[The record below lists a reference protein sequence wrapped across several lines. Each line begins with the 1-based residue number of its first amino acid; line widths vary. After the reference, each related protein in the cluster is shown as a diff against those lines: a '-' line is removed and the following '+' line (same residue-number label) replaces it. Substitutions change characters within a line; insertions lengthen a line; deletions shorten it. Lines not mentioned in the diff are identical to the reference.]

1 MTAAEVLRPL
11 RPVRPVLEHPAQL
24 CDLMGIPFSEQQ
36 LDAIAAPMG
45 PGVIV
50 AGAGSG
56 KTTVMAARVVWLVG
70 SGQVRADQVLG
81 LTFTNKAAAELGHRV
96 RDALDRAGLGRG
108 TRRSPAAVPGDL
120 DDRDDSDDPDD
131 PDDQGEPTV
140 ATYHAYAGRLISEH
154 GLRLGVEP
162 DSRLLADAS
171 RFQLAGLACER
182 HHGTLSHVST
192 HLPTTLAAVLA
203 LDGEMSEHLVSP
215 AQVRAFDA
223 ELRTELA
230 EAPKQIQL
238 VERARA
244 TTLRRDELLELVETY
259 RALKTSRGVMDFSDQ
274 MAVGARLAQECPEV
288 GRLERE
294 RFQVVLLD
302 EYQDTSVAQRLM
314 LTGLYA
320 GDADAAGRGH
330 PVTAVGDPCQGIYG
344 WRGASVANLDE
355 FPEHFAGA
363 DGTPA
368 ASYPLSVNRRCGSR
382 ILDAANAHADQLYA
396 LHRGVRPLSAPAA
409 AVPGEVRAALFER
422 YDEQMAW
429 VADRVAAVPRDHPD
443 VAWSQVGVLVHRMA
457 DARTLQ
463 LQLRRRGVPVEV
475 VGLGGL
481 LSRPEVADVVATLE
495 VVQDLTA
502 NAAMLR
508 LLTGPRW
515 RIGPRDLAL
524 LGDRARRLAR
534 VERAGRSGD
543 VAADLEQAVAGIDP
557 TEIVSLADALD
568 DPGPGDYSPQARERF
583 AALNREIRALRR
595 FTGEPLVDLVRRVI
609 DTIGVDIE
617 LVAATG
623 PVADQARDNLAAFTD
638 AVAAFA
644 GSDADASLQ
653 SLLAYLQAEDD
664 YAQGLPVA
672 SPTESD
678 SVKLMTV
685 HKAKGLEWDVV
696 FVPELTESVFP
707 SSLARPRWTTNA
719 QALPSRLRGDADT
732 LPDIADWTTGGD
744 QAFREHSAEH
754 EGHEERRLG
763 YVAFTR
769 ARRALV
775 VSGCW
780 WGPTQKKPRGPSDY
794 LAHLRSLLER
804 AAARGA
810 EVVLDP
816 WADKPDED
824 DNPHLAEADSAA
836 WPAPLDA
843 DALQRRTE
851 AARLVEEART
861 RHAQTGGYDADEEL
875 LLDQAAVVA
884 EWDATVDRLVDEAR
898 RSRVTDHAVV
908 LPSSLSATAL
918 MRLSSDPEGLAR
930 DLARPMPRRPSA
942 AARFGT
948 RFHAWVESFVGQ
960 QQLLDPVDIPG
971 AADEG
976 IDSDEELA
984 ELCRAFAD
992 GPFGDRVPHQVEAP
1006 FALALAGEVVRGRI
1020 DAVYAEGGG
1029 FRVVDWKTNQQQ
1041 SADPLQLAIYRLAW
1055 AELAGVPVDSVTA
1068 SFYYVRTGEL
1078 VTPDE
1083 LPARSELEALLD
1095 LA

>member
-1 MTAAEVLRPL
+1 MSVTALV
-11 RPVRPVLEHPAQL
+11 RPVRRVLTEPDEL
-24 CDLMGIPFSEQQ
+24 RTLMGIPFSDQQ
-36 LDAIAAPMG
+36 LAAITAPLA

-70 SGQVRADQVLG
+70 SGRVRADQVLG

-96 RDALDRAGLGRG
+96 REALAKAGLGRAVRCDAAPRG
-108 TRRSPAAVPGDL
+108 DGGVARRVAGGGEL
-120 DDRDDSDDPDD
+120 DE
-131 PDDQGEPTV
+131 GEPTV

-182 HHGTLSHVST
+182 HRGTLAHVST

-203 LDGEMSEHLVSP
+203 LDAEMSEHLVSP
-215 AQVRAFDA
+215 HRVRALDA
-223 ELRTELA
+223 ELRAELA
-230 EAPKQIQL
+230 DAPKQIQL
-238 VERARA
+238 VERARS
-244 TTLRRDELLELVETY
+244 TTLKRDELLELVEAY
-259 RALKTSRGVMDFSDQ
+259 RRLKAERGVMDFSDQ
-274 MAVGARLAQECPEV
+274 MAIGARLAQECPEV
-288 GRLERE
+288 GVLERE

-302 EYQDTSVAQRLM
+302 EYQDTSVAQRRM

-320 GDADAAGRGH
+320 GDTDPGGRGH

-355 FPEHFAGA
+355 FPEHFPRA
-363 DGTPA
+363 DGRPA
-368 ASYPLSVNRRCGSR
+368 TSYPLSVNRRCGAR
-382 ILDAANAHADQLYA
+382 ILDIANAHASALYA
-396 LHRGVRPLSAPAA
+396 LHRGVKPLSAPPTAA
-409 AVPGEVRAALFER
+409 PGAVRAALFER

-429 VADRVAAVPRDHPD
+429 VADQVAAVPRQHPG
-443 VAWSQVGVLVHRMA
+443 VPWSEIGVLVHRMG

-463 LQLRRRGVPVEV
+463 LELRRRGVPVEV

-515 RIGPRDLAL
+515 RIGTRDLAL
-524 LGDRARRLAR
+524 LGARARRLAR
-534 VERAGRSGD
+534 VDRAERSGD
-543 VAADLEQAVAGIDP
+543 VAAALEQAVAGVDP
-557 TEIVSLADALD
+557 TEVVSLADALD
-568 DPGPGDYSPQARERF
+568 DPGPADYSPEARERF
-583 AALNREIRALRR
+583 AVLNREIRALRR

-623 PVADQARDNLAAFTD
+623 AVAAQARDNLASFTD

-644 GSDADASLQ
+644 GTDNEATLQ
-653 SLLAYLQAEDD
+653 SLLAYLRAEDE

-672 SPTESD
+672 SPTESN
-678 SVKLMTV
+678 SVKLLTV

-707 SSLARPRWTTNA
+707 SSLTRPRWPTNA
-719 QALPSRLRGDADT
+719 EALPSRLRGDAST
-732 LPDIADWTTGGD
+732 LPDMGEWTTSGD
-744 QAFREHSAEH
+744 KTFRAQSAEV
-754 EGHEERRLG
+754 EEHEERRLG

-769 ARRALV
+769 ARRALY

-780 WGPTQKKPRGPSDY
+780 WGPTQKKPRGPSAY
-794 LAHLRSLLER
+794 LQHVRDLLEQ
-804 AAARGA
+804 AAREGDD
-810 EVVLDP
+810 VLLDP
-816 WADKPDED
+816 WAPEPEVDHNPDV
-824 DNPHLAEADSAA
+824 AEAQTAT

-843 DALQRRTE
+843 DALERRSQ
-851 AARLVEEART
+851 AARLVEEARE
-861 RHAQTGGYDADEEL
+861 RHAVTGSYEADDEL

-884 EWDATVDRLVDEAR
+884 EWDATVDRLIDEAR
-898 RSRVTDHAVV
+898 QSRVTDRTVT
-908 LPSSLSATAL
+908 LPPTLSATAL
-918 MRLSSDPEGLAR
+918 MRLSSDPQGLAR
-930 DLARPMPRRPSA
+930 VLVRPMPRRPSA

-960 QQLLDPVDIPG
+960 QQLLDPTDIPG

-976 IDSDEELA
+976 IGSDEDLR
-984 ELCRAFAD
+984 ELCQAFAD
-992 GPFGDRVPHQVEAP
+992 GPFGERIPHQVEAP
-1006 FALALAGEVVRGRI
+1006 FALVLAGEVVRGRI
-1020 DAVYAEGGG
+1020 DAVYAEGDGY
-1029 FRVVDWKTNQQQ
+1029 RVVDWKTNTEQT
-1041 SADPLQLAIYRLAW
+1041 ADPLQLAIYRLAW
-1055 AELAGVPVDSVTA
+1055 AELAGVPPEAVTA

-1078 VTPDE
+1078 VTPDD
-1083 LPARSELEALLD
+1083 LPDRVELEAILD
-1095 LA
+1095 LG

>member
-1 MTAAEVLRPL
+1 MSVTELAPRVRRVLAEPDELR
-11 RPVRPVLEHPAQL
+11 A
-24 CDLMGIPFSEQQ
+24 LMGIPFSDQQ
-36 LDAIAAPMG
+36 LAAITAPMA

-70 SGQVRADQVLG
+70 SGQVRADEVLG

-96 RDALDRAGLGRG
+96 RDALGKAGLGRG
-108 TRRSPAAVPGDL
+108 DRGAVPRAAEL
-120 DDRDDSDDPDD
+120 DE
-131 PDDQGEPTV
+131 GEPTV

-182 HHGTLSHVST
+182 HRGALAHVST
-192 HLPTTLAAVLA
+192 HLPTTLASVLA
-203 LDGEMSEHLVSP
+203 LDAEMREHLVP
-215 AQVRAFDA
+215 ADALRALDA
-223 ELRTELA
+223 ELRAELGA
-230 EAPKQIQL
+230 APKQIQL
-238 VERARA
+238 VERART
-244 TTLRRDELLELVETY
+244 TTLKRDELLELVEAY
-259 RALKTSRGVMDFSDQ
+259 RRLKTERGVMDFSDQ

-288 GRLERE
+288 GALERE
-294 RFQVVLLD
+294 RFKVVLLD

-314 LTGLYA
+314 LTGLYT
-320 GDADAAGRGH
+320 GETDPGGRGH

-355 FPEHFAGA
+355 FPEHFPRA

-368 ASYPLSVNRRCGSR
+368 TSYPLSVNRRCGAR
-382 ILDAANAHADQLYA
+382 ILEAANAHASALYS
-396 LHRGVRPLSAPAA
+396 LHRGVQPLSAPPT
-409 AVPGEVRAALFER
+409 AVPGAVRAALFER

-429 VADRVAAVPRDHPD
+429 VADQVAAVPREHPD
-443 VAWSQVGVLVHRMA
+443 VPWSQVGVLVHRMA

-463 LQLRRRGVPVEV
+463 MQLRRRGVPVEV

-524 LGDRARRLAR
+524 LGARARWLAR
-534 VERAGRSGD
+534 VERAERSGD
-543 VAADLEQAVAGIDP
+543 VAAALEQAVGGVDP

-568 DPGPGDYSPQARERF
+568 DPGPAEYSPEARERF

-623 PVADQARDNLAAFTD
+623 AVAAQARDNLASFTD
-638 AVAAFA
+638 AVASFA
-644 GSDADASLQ
+644 GADGETSLQ
-653 SLLAYLQAEDD
+653 SLLAYLRAEDE

-672 SPTESD
+672 SPTDSN

-696 FVPELTESVFP
+696 LVPELTETVFP
-707 SSLARPRWTTNA
+707 SALSRPRWPTNA
-719 QALPSRLRGDADT
+719 EALPSRLRGDAVT
-732 LPDIADWTTGGD
+732 LPDMVEWTTRGD
-744 QAFREHSAEH
+744 KEFRARSAEI
-754 EGHEERRLG
+754 EEHEERRLG

-769 ARRALV
+769 ARLALY

-794 LAHLRSLLER
+794 LRHLRELLER
-804 AAARGA
+804 AAARGDD
-810 EVVLDP
+810 VVLDP
-816 WADKPDED
+816 WAPEPEVDR
-824 DNPHLAEADSAA
+824 NPHVADALTAA

-843 DALQRRTE
+843 EALQRRAE
-851 AARLVEEART
+851 AARLLQEARA
-861 RHAQTGGYDADEEL
+861 RHAETGRYEPDDDL

-884 EWDATVDRLVDEAR
+884 EWDDTIDRLVDEAR
-898 RSRVTDHAVV
+898 QSRQTERTVT
-908 LPSSLSATAL
+908 LPSTLSATAL
-918 MRLSSDPEGLAR
+918 MRLSSDPQGLAR
-930 DLARPMPRRPSA
+930 DLVRPMPRRPSA

-960 QQLLDPVDIPG
+960 QQLIDPVDLPG

-976 IDSDEELA
+976 IGSDEELR

-992 GPFGDRVPHQVEAP
+992 GPFGERIPHQVEAP
-1006 FALALAGEVVRGRI
+1006 FALVLAGEVVRGRI
-1020 DAVYAEGGG
+1020 DAVYAEGMG
-1029 FRVVDWKTNQQQ
+1029 FRVVDWKTNQHQT
-1041 SADPLQLAIYRLAW
+1041 ADPLQLAIYRLAW
-1055 AELAGVPVDSVTA
+1055 AELAGVAPESVTA
-1068 SFYYVRTGEL
+1068 SFYYVRSGEL
-1078 VTPDE
+1078 VTPDD
-1083 LPARSELEALLD
+1083 LPDRAELEAILD
-1095 LA
+1095 L